1 MADQLGR
8 TLVGVIAQFCLL
20 ESQDHWLLV
29 KSLFTV
35 TILCTVYPRVH
46 HSVTLHIKSVNEYQ
60 ICNSFN

>member
-8 TLVGVIAQFCLL
+8 TLVGVTAQFCLL

-35 TILCTVYPRVH
+35 TILRTVYPRVH
-46 HSVTLHIKSVNEYQ
+46 QSVTLITHKKV
-60 ICNSFN
+60 